1 MSTPPLKLPNDTT
14 RAAIQRHLERI
25 EEWASRIRKA
35 LADLDAGLATTNT
48 NITTI
53 NATIAALTLDDLTD
67 VDAASPS
74 NGDTLVFDTGSNK
87 WGNAAP
93 TGGTE
98 VEMGTGAPSGQPA
111 TTLIYLDTTGKRIY
125 WRINTTVGTGAQW
138 DYADGTGTYTEP

>member
-35 LADLDAGLATTNT
+35 LADLDAGLSTTNT
-48 NITTI
+48 SI
-53 NATIAALTLDDLTD
+53 NNLALSDLSD
-67 VDAASPS
+67 VDFTTPPS
-74 NGDTLVFDTGSNK
+74 TGDTLVYNGSK
-87 WGNAAP
+87 WLPGVS

-98 VEMGTGAPSGQPA
+98 VEMGTGVPSGQPA

-125 WRINTTVGTGAQW
+125 WRINSTEGTGAQW